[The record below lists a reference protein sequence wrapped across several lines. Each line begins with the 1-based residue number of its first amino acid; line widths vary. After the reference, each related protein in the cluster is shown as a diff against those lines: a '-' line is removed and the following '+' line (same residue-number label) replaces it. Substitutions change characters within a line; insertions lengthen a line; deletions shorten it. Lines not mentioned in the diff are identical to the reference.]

1 MKIPAAAPIMALV
14 CLLSAC
20 GSSPASNYY
29 LLSVHNPV
37 PPDGDRPSLG
47 IGPIEIPEYLNRS
60 GMVSNHSNN
69 QLEISSVN
77 HWAEPLTDGIN
88 RVISLS
94 LASQLNTEDVQS
106 YPWAHSRA
114 PEYGVRITLLELDAN
129 RNEALL
135 VAEWAVLKPRD
146 GGMITRQIS
155 QLVEPV
161 GVQQL
166 SAADMAQAYSKLL
179 HQLST
184 IIGDTIRADMQAR
197 APST

>member
-1 MKIPAAAPIMALV
+1 MKIPAAIPIVALA

-29 LLSVHNPV
+29 LLSVEQPV

-47 IGPIEIPEYLNRS
+47 VGPVEIPEYLNRS

-69 QLEISSVN
+69 QLQISSVN

-114 PEYGVRITLLELDAN
+114 PEYGIRVNLLELDAN
-129 RNEALL
+129 KREAVL
-135 VAEWAVLKPRD
+135 VAEWAVLKTRE
-146 GGMITRQIS
+146 GGMVTRQIS
-155 QLVEPV
+155 HLVEPV
-161 GVQQL
+161 GVAQL
-166 SAADMAQAYSKLL
+166 SAADMAQAYSRLL

-184 IIGDTIRADMQAR
+184 IIADTIREDMRVAEP
-197 APST
+197 AA

>member
-1 MKIPAAAPIMALV
+1 MKILAAVPIMALA

-29 LLSVHNPV
+29 LLSVENAS

-69 QLEISSVN
+69 QLQISSVN

-114 PEYGVRITLLELDAN
+114 PEYGVRVTLLELDAN
-129 RNEALL
+129 PNKAVL

-146 GGMITRQIS
+146 GGMVTRQIS
-155 QLVEPV
+155 SLVEQI

-166 SAADMAQAYSKLL
+166 SAADMAQAYSRLL

-184 IIGDTIRADMQAR
+184 IIADTIREDMR
-197 APST
+197 GVEPSA